1 MELTADT
8 LPEGIVRAR
17 LTGRLDTVGVDQV
30 ETRFNGAVTAA
41 DRDAIVDLAG
51 VSFVSSMGV
60 RLLITAARTQRSR
73 NRRIVLYGAT
83 PLVAS
88 TLAMVALEQIVPIVG
103 DEAAA
108 LRTLAGTG

>member
-1 MELTADT
+1 MELSADT
-8 LPEGIVRAR
+8 LPEGIVRAH
-17 LTGRLDTVGVDQV
+17 LNGRLDTVGVDQV
-30 ETRFNGAVTAA
+30 ETRFNAAVTAG
-41 DRDAIVDLAG
+41 DRDAIVDLSG

-60 RLLITAARTQRSR
+60 RLLISAARTQRAR

-88 TLAMVALEQIVPIVG
+88 TLATVALDQIVPIVG

-108 LRTLAGTG
+108 LRALAAGG